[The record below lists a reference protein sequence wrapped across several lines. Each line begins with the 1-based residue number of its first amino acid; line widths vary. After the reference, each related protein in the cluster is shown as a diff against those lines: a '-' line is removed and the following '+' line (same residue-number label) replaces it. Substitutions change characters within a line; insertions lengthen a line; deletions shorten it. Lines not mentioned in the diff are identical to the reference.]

1 MPSKPKR
8 GKPKKLVAAVN
19 KVTEANTVPP
29 PELLRKLEF
38 SVISGKADAGDGAL
52 WGVVLIWVH
61 CLIDLVTSSEPLSF
75 CLQRPIRL
83 VSTAGR
89 V

>member
-1 MPSKPKR
+1 MPSKTKR

-38 SVISGKADAGDGAL
+38 SVISGKADAGDGA
-52 WGVVLIWVH
+52 
-61 CLIDLVTSSEPLSF
+61 
-75 CLQRPIRL
+75 
-83 VSTAGR
+83 
-89 V
+89 